1 MKAEHKDYIDRARLH
16 GLEPMELAHELMV
29 HDIVEAQLFEIRNIK
44 TPYLR
49 LGEEDQQEVID
60 RMTKRASELARSVV
74 AIISS
79 RGATTIE
86 VTMKEV
92 KFDSKK
98 LTLTGIVDAKDP
110 NRHELIDSAG
120 RLCLLVM
127 APDDYYEGTDFLKPE
142 RDQGELPLSA
152 SEIIA
157 GTGLTAR
164 LVEPDEEFA
173 PGTDPLYDE
182 ALAFVRDTRR
192 PTISAVQ
199 RHLKVGYNRAAR
211 LIEQMEADGHVTPPN
226 STGAREVIAQ
236 QQELP
241 PAKDDSVVVNAEWP
255 EKNACAPMGK
265 EFGEFTYEDAANIVS
280 LHGQIIDVA
289 WLQRRLSID
298 SDSASSLLLRLLD
311 SNIITLESEADD
323 RLDYKYRVIATLA
336 DVAGL
341 ELE

>member
-1 MKAEHKDYIDRARLH
+1 MKAEHKEFIDRAYLH
-16 GLEPMELAHELMV
+16 GVSPMVLAHELMV
-29 HDIVEAQLFEIRNIK
+29 HDMVEAQLFELRNTK
-44 TPYLR
+44 MPFPSLCP
-49 LGEEDQQEVID
+49 EDQQEVID
-60 RMTKRASELARSVV
+60 RMTKRASELARSAVG
-74 AIISS
+74 IIGS
-79 RGATTIE
+79 RGAATIE

-127 APDDYYEGTDFLKPE
+127 APDDYYEGTDFVKPE
-142 RDQGELPLSA
+142 RNQRELPLSV

-164 LVEPDEEFA
+164 LVEPDEEF
-173 PGTDPLYDE
+173 PEGTDPLYAE

-192 PTISAVQ
+192 PAISAVQ

-211 LIEQMEADGHVTPPN
+211 LLEQMEADGHITPLN

-236 QQELP
+236 QQEQP
-241 PAKDDSVVVNAEWP
+241 PAQDDSDVVDNERP
-255 EKNACAPMGK
+255 EKSASAPLGK

-311 SNIITLESEADD
+311 SNIIKLESEADD

>member
-1 MKAEHKDYIDRARLH
+1 MKAEHKEYIERAYLH

-29 HDIVEAQLFEIRNIK
+29 HDIVEAQLFELRNTK
-44 TPYLR
+44 MPFPSLCP
-49 LGEEDQQEVID
+49 EDQQEVID
-60 RMTKRASELARSVV
+60 RMTKRATELARSAVG
-74 AIISS
+74 IIGS
-79 RGATTIE
+79 RGAATIE

-127 APDDYYEGTDFLKPE
+127 APDDYYEGTDFVKPE
-142 RDQGELPLSA
+142 RNQRELPLSV
-152 SEIIA
+152 SEIVA
-157 GTGLTAR
+157 GMGMQAR
-164 LVEPDEEFA
+164 QIEPDEEFA
-173 PGTDPLYDE
+173 PGTDPLYGE
-182 ALAFVRDTRR
+182 ALIFVRETRR
-192 PTISAVQ
+192 PAISAVQ

-211 LIEQMEADGHVTPPN
+211 LLEQMEADGHITAPN
-226 STGAREVIAQ
+226 STGAREVVAQ
-236 QQELP
+236 QQDQQDQQDQQQEGS
-241 PAKDDSVVVNAEWP
+241 DIVDAEI
-255 EKNACAPMGK
+255 KTSAQ
-265 EFGEFTYEDAANIVS
+265 FGDFTYEDAANLVS

-298 SDSASSLLLRLLD
+298 SDGASSLLLRLLD
-311 SNIITLESEADD
+311 DNIIELESEADD

-336 DVAGL
+336 DIAGL

>member
-16 GLEPMELAHELMV
+16 GMEPMELAHELMV
-29 HDIVEAQLFEIRNIK
+29 HDMVEAQLFELRNTK
-44 TPYLR
+44 MPFPSLCP
-49 LGEEDQQEVID
+49 EDQQEVID
-60 RMTKRASELARSVV
+60 RMTKRAGELVRSAV
-74 AIISS
+74 AIIGS
-79 RGATTIE
+79 RGAATIE

-127 APDDYYEGTDFLKPE
+127 APDDYYEGTDFVKPE
-142 RDQGELPLSA
+142 RNQRELPLSVA
-152 SEIIA
+152 EIAA
-157 GTGLTAR
+157 GMGMQPR
-164 LVEPDEEFA
+164 QIEPDEEFA
-173 PGTDPLYDE
+173 PGTDPLYGE
-182 ALAFVRDTRR
+182 ALSFVRDTRR
-192 PTISAVQ
+192 PAISAVQ

-211 LIEQMEADGHVTPPN
+211 LLEQMEADGHVTPPN
-226 STGAREVIAQ
+226 SSGAREVIAQ

-241 PAKDDSVVVNAEWP
+241 PAQDDSDVVDAEWP
-255 EKNACAPMGK
+255 DANAPSAN
-265 EFGEFTYEDAANIVS
+265 EFGDFTYEDAANLVS
-280 LHGQIIDVA
+280 LHGQVIDVA

-311 SNIITLESEADD
+311 DKVIELESEADD

-336 DVAGL
+336 DVADL